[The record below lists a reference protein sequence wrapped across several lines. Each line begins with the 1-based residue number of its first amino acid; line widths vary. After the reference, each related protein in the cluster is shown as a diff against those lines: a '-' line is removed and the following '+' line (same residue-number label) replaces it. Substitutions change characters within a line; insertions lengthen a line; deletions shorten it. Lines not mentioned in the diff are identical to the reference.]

1 MILSTNYDV
10 CVCVRVLLGENLISA
25 EALVTAK
32 NINKIFNMHYIYKLI
47 HDRTYKTVCA
57 FLFLFFSLS
66 ASTNN
71 KKMSLL

>member
-32 NINKIFNMHYIYKLI
+32 NINKIFNMHYIFKFNKLI
-47 HDRTYKTVCA
+47 QSYEG
-57 FLFLFFSLS
+57 SYI
-66 ASTNN
+66 
-71 KKMSLL
+71 